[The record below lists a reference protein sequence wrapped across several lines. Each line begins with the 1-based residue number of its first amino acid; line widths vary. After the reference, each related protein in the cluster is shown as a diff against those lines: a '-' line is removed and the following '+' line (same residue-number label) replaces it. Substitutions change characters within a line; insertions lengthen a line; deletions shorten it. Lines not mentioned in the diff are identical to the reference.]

1 MPWTRHIAGVLR
13 RACLLLVVV
22 ALAAPVA
29 NARESRYASIVVD
42 AEDGNVL
49 YAVNP
54 DRRSFPASLTKV
66 MTLYLLF
73 DALEQ
78 GKLGLSSRLPVS
90 AHAARQS
97 PSKLNLRV
105 GERIAVEDAVLALV
119 TKSANDVAVVVAEA
133 LGGSEDAFAEMMTRK
148 ARQLGM
154 AATTYRNASGL
165 PDAGQVSTP
174 RDQAALARAL
184 IKRHAGYY
192 HYFSTRQFRWKG
204 QPISTHNRLML
215 RYQGADGIKTGYI
228 NASGFNLIAS
238 AKRDGR
244 RIVGVVFG
252 GDTAGWRDNN
262 MAQILDK
269 GFARLESG
277 ADIRSAQIEAEDR
290 ADLDRLIAAATGPQ
304 AGAATPVS
312 FQVPAARPEDVG
324 DADPDSWAIQVGAFG
339 DYNVSHKAASAA
351 AKRLGGLVSAAS
363 IDVSKT
369 KAGKKVIYRSR
380 LTGFTED
387 QARAACKRL
396 SKAKQACTV
405 VQPSA

>member
-1 MPWTRHIAGVLR
+1 MTRHLAGMFS
-13 RACLLLVVV
+13 RAVLLVLAMVLV
-22 ALAAPVA
+22 APAAQA
-29 NARESRYASIVVD
+29 AKESRYASIVVD
-42 AEDGNVL
+42 AENGNVL

-54 DRRSFPASLTKV
+54 DRRSYPASLTKV

-78 GKLGLSSRLPVS
+78 GKLNMNSRLPVS
-90 AHAARQS
+90 AHATRQA

-105 GERIAVEDAVLALV
+105 GEKIDVEDAVLALV

-133 LGGSEDAFAEMMTRK
+133 VGGSEDDFAELMTRK

-154 AATTYRNASGL
+154 ATTTYRNASGL
-165 PDAGQVSTP
+165 PDPGQVSTP
-174 RDQAALARAL
+174 RDQATLARAL
-184 IKRHAGYY
+184 VRHHAKFY

-244 RIVGVVFG
+244 RVVGVVFG
-252 GDTAGWRDNN
+252 GDTAGWRDRN

-269 GFARLESG
+269 GFARLNSG
-277 ADIRSAQIEAEDR
+277 TDIRSARVEEEDR
-290 ADLDRLIAAATGPQ
+290 AELDKLIASATGDSTLRKSASFKN
-304 AGAATPVS
+304 AGP
-312 FQVPAARPEDVG
+312 RDEDVG
-324 DADPDSWAIQVGAFG
+324 DADPDTWGIQVGAFS
-339 DYNVSHKAASAA
+339 DYKTSHKAASSAA
-351 AKRLGGLVSAAS
+351 QKLGGLVSSATV
-363 IDVSKT
+363 DVSKA
-369 KAGKKVIYRSR
+369 KSGKKTIYRSR
-380 LTGFTED
+380 LVGFTED

-396 SKAKQACTV
+396 SKAKKSCAV